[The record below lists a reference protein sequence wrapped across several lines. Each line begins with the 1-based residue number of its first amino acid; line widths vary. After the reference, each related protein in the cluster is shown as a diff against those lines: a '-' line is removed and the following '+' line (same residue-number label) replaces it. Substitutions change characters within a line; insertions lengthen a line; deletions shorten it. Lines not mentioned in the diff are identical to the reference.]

1 MKKYLCHPYV
11 SPLFGD
17 FGGLPPLLIQAG
29 EAEVLRDEITL
40 LAHKASLAGV
50 PVEHEI
56 FEDCVHVFQAFLFL
70 EASRR
75 ALQSQRQFVKVK
87 LPTLATPKVLDV
99 ANMDAEIRSDAHKVD
114 QQGIAEPTSLPASPT
129 PSATNLPLEEEEE
142 EDTDEDRFSDSSST
156 QAQKPTPPL
165 DPSPS
170 GPRDDFTPSHSSA
183 PSTPRLSG
191 TTTPRLSGTSTPPL
205 LRNSAAKRPIL
216 RTYVSKDLLMTSN
229 PASPVRKTHGRHQST
244 HFESREVDPA
254 LHIRSSSHPDLRLLL
269 EQYEAEGPAHTT
281 RLYSVQ
287 DD

>member
-17 FGGLPPLLIQAG
+17 FSGLPPLLIQAG

-50 PVEHEI
+50 PIEHEI

-70 EASRR
+70 EASRK

-99 ANMDAEIRSDAHKVD
+99 ASIDAEIRSDAHKVD

-129 PSATNLPLEEEEE
+129 PSATNSPLEGEEDEEE
-142 EDTDEDRFSDSSST
+142 EDTDEDRFSDSSSQRKT
-156 QAQKPTPPL
+156 TPPL
-165 DPSPS
+165 DPSPF
-170 GPRDDFTPSHSSA
+170 GPRDDFIPSHSSA
-183 PSTPRLSG
+183 PSTPRI
-191 TTTPRLSGTSTPPL
+191 SGTSTPPL
-205 LRNSAAKRPIL
+205 RFSAQKRPIL
-216 RTYVSKDLLMTSN
+216 RSYVSRDLVMSSN
-229 PASPVRKTHGRHQST
+229 PTSPVRKTHGRHQSG

-281 RLYSVQ
+281 RLYSVT
-287 DD
+287 DG